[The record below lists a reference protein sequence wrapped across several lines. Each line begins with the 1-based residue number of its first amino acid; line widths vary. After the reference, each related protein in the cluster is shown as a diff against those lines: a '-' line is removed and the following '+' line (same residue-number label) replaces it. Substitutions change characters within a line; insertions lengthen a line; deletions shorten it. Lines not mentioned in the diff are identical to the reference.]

1 MSKREQFEALK
12 EGDKVWVESSRYG
25 WSVETFKRTT
35 KTLLVTTFKGV
46 EYRYDIETGRKKGS
60 DRWNFVTAE
69 VFTEEHQEIIDKYKL
84 SRFVKTSLES
94 LLENYKSLDKED
106 LDVILKLVDKHK

>member
-12 EGDKVWVESSRYG
+12 EGDKVWVESHRHG
-25 WSVETFKRTT
+25 WSVQTFKRTT
-35 KTLLVTTFKGV
+35 KTMLITTFRD
-46 EYRYDIETGRKKGS
+46 EEHRYDIDTGYKKGT
-60 DRWNFVTAE
+60 DRWTFITAE
-69 VFTEEHQEIIDKYKL
+69 IFTEKHQEIVDKYKL
-84 SRFVKTSLES
+84 NHSVKISLEN

>member
-25 WSVETFKRTT
+25 WSVLTFKRTT
-35 KTLLVTTFKGV
+35 KTMLVTTSSGN
-46 EYRYDIETGRKKGS
+46 EYRYDIETGRKKGTDS
-60 DRWNFVTAE
+60 WDFITAE
-69 VFTEEHQEIIDKYKL
+69 VFTDEHQKIVNQYKL
-84 SRFVKTSLES
+84 NRSVKASLEN

-106 LDVILKLVDKHK
+106 LDVILELADKHK